1 MKMNKLLGLLVCTA
15 LCACSNDESGIIPN
29 DTPNVFTGDKAYIKV
44 RLADAGTLTRAQ
56 EGDFEY
62 GTNEQSI
69 KNASFYFYDADGVFV
84 TQGDV
89 WTDGSASTT
98 TPAGNIE
105 FASNNIVVLKG
116 LDKKSYPRYMVTV
129 LNKPTGFVHGKTLDE
144 MQTVLADNNAEGIY
158 YPATTDNVT
167 TNYFTMS
174 TTSYT
179 ETNREKHFVTEVNEG
194 NISLEPMTDAS
205 AIANT
210 VTVYVERL
218 AAKVTLKVSDNL
230 PKDANGRYPIKITVA
245 GENNSAGSGDIA
257 SEDLYVELL
266 GWKLNATAKKSFMVK
281 NIDAAWMD
289 DDLGFTWNRPT
300 DRRSHWGK
308 SFNYGF
314 SGYPE
319 NAAGVPANS
328 EYLNYVDLENGLTA
342 LENPAY
348 CAENTNTN
356 TIVTANFPAG
366 VTSILLKAK
375 VCDANGNA
383 LDLVRYNGLLFKQD
397 SFLEYVLNVLKTR
410 NQLDVWYANGT
421 DEEGNARYTQIG
433 KEYVKLE
440 HVGDGKV
447 KVVFTNEHGTSL
459 YAEDGSNCSDQTI
472 TALNDDLASASA
484 DAIAYNGG
492 LMYYNIPVEHLNNGD
507 VAENGTIPEAKYGVV
522 RNHHYVVTID
532 KLEKIGRGIFD
543 GNEKIV
549 PGDDPDAYYVGAK
562 INILSWKIVS
572 QNVEL

>member
-158 YPATTDNVT
+158 YPATTNNVT

-289 DDLGFTWNRPT
+289 NDLGFTWNRPT

-356 TIVTANFPAG
+356 TIVTANFPTG

-397 SFLEYVLNVLKTR
+397 SFLEYVLNVLQTR

-562 INILSWKIVS
+562 INILSWKIAS